1 MLGAII
7 GRVMVQ
13 RVLRGLA
20 PEILEA
26 SSREGSIFS
35 IALEMVIKA

>member
-7 GRVMVQ
+7 GRVTVN
-13 RVLRGLA
+13 RVLMGDA
-20 PEILEA
+20 PEMRAA